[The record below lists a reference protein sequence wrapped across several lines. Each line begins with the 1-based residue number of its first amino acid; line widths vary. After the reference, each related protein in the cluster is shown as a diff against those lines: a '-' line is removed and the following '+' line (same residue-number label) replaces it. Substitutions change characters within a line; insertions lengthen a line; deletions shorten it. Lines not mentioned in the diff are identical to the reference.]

1 MARPLKDGVG
11 YFPKDTDFYNDDK
24 VKILRGEFGAKGMY
38 LLDYLLCDLYG
49 KNGYYTKWDKNKCFL
64 VSDGAGCGCVPSF
77 VAEFILGCV
86 RCGIFDE
93 TVFNLFKVL
102 TSAGIQRRFVR
113 MLNSREN
120 FTFYEEYFL
129 LDINNEKDVPKS
141 ILNKI
146 AFKKVSDKENP
157 FKIKENPEKST
168 VNAQNKIDENKVNEN
183 KADDVMKAY
192 EENIGLLSTST
203 FKKLA
208 SWKEDMPDELILLA
222 IEEASDANKRSYSY
236 INAILTNWQNQGLK
250 TVEEVKRYQLDFKSR
265 KTDKKGLNNYS
276 ENRSLS
282 DFEKQML
289 ERRINGN

>member
-157 FKIKENPEKST
+157 LKIKENPEKSID
-168 VNAQNKIDENKVNEN
+168 NAQNKIDENKVNEN
-183 KADDVMKAY
+183 KVDDVMKAY
-192 EENIGLLSTST
+192 EENIEKASSATKT
-203 FKKLA
+203 KLTL
-208 SWKEDMPDELILLA
+208 WKNSVSEELIILA
-222 IEEASDANKRSYSY
+222 IEEAVSQNKKSYAY
-236 INAILTNWQNQGLK
+236 INAILESWKEQGFK
-250 TVEEVKRYQLDFKSR
+250 NIDDVKKHQENYKR
-265 KTDKKGLNNYS
+265 KNKKGLNNYS